1 MEGACST
8 NGTIRAGSRFKIRWE
23 KFLREKFMNNRLWR
37 STFLVSTVLV
47 LHSATPF
54 RSGFCAEII
63 KFVLP
68 GNSMG
73 YLPLF
78 VAVHR
83 GFFKDEGL
91 EIELPRLV
99 PAMAHNAL
107 IAGEAHY
114 HGLADSGLRL
124 AARGLP
130 LKAIFY
136 AADRPMYYL
145 VAQKE
150 IRTVPE
156 LRGKRIGVSQFGGT
170 SDLAARLALR
180 HYGVEP
186 EKDALLIQI
195 GAEGTRM
202 AALRA
207 GSVAAIIVPVP
218 AVAVLKREGFN
229 EVSFVGDV
237 VEFASNGYTTT
248 EQRIKEHPQEVKK
261 VLRALYR
268 GLRYVKDNPEGT
280 VGVIQR
286 EWKVDREIAQESYQA
301 IVKAL
306 NEDGIISEKQL
317 RVHFDIIRK
326 TDKNIGDILVEKVV
340 DFRLLREVKRELS
353 GK

>member
-1 MEGACST
+1 
-8 NGTIRAGSRFKIRWE
+8 
-23 KFLREKFMNNRLWR
+23 
-37 STFLVSTVLV
+37 
-47 LHSATPF
+47 
-54 RSGFCAEII
+54 
-63 KFVLP
+63 
-68 GNSMG
+68 
-73 YLPLF
+73 
-78 VAVHR
+78 
-83 GFFKDEGL
+83 
-91 EIELPRLV
+91 
-99 PAMAHNAL
+99 MAHNAL

-145 VAQKE
+145 IAQKD

-156 LRGKRIGVSQFGGT
+156 LKGKRIGVSQFGGT
-170 SDLAARLALR
+170 SDLSARLALK
-180 HYGVEP
+180 HFGVEP
-186 EKDALLIQI
+186 GKDALLIQI

-248 EQRIKEHPQEVKK
+248 EQRIREHPQEVKK
-261 VLRALYR
+261 VVRALYR
-268 GLRYVKDNPEGT
+268 GLRYAKESPEGT
-280 VGVIQR
+280 IGVIQK
-286 EWKVDREIAQESYQA
+286 EWKVDAEIAKESYRA

-306 NEDGIISEKQL
+306 NEDGIINEKQL
-317 RVHFDIIRK
+317 KVHFDIIRK
-326 TDKNIGDILVEKVV
+326 SEKNIGEIPVEKVV
-340 DFRLLREVKRELS
+340 DFRLLREVKRELG

>member
-1 MEGACST
+1 VLILIIAWLLLLKFFAPAAVS
-8 NGTIRAGSRFKIRWE
+8 RAE
-23 KFLREKFMNNRLWR
+23 
-37 STFLVSTVLV
+37 TV
-47 LHSATPF
+47 
-54 RSGFCAEII
+54 

-78 VAVHR
+78 VALHR

-91 EIELPRLV
+91 EIELPRLL
-99 PAMAHNAL
+99 PSLAHNAL
-107 IAGEAHY
+107 LAGEAHY

-124 AARGLP
+124 AARGMP

-150 IRTVPE
+150 IRAVAE
-156 LRGKRIGVSQFGGT
+156 LKGKRIGVSQFGGT
-170 SDLAARLALR
+170 SDLSARLALR

-186 EKDALLIQI
+186 EKDAVLIQI
-195 GAEGTRM
+195 GSEGTRM

-237 VEFASNGYTTT
+237 IEFASNGYTTT
-248 EQRIKEHPQEVKK
+248 DQRIKERPEEVKK
-261 VLRALYR
+261 VVRSLYR
-268 GLRYVKDNPEGT
+268 GLRYAKDNPEGT
-280 VGVIQR
+280 VGVIQK
-286 EWKVDREIAQESYQA
+286 EWKVDAEIAKESYRA

-306 NEDGIISEKQL
+306 NEDGIIGESQL
-317 RVHFDIIRK
+317 KIHFDLIRK
-326 TDKNIGDILVEKVV
+326 SDKNIGEIRVEKVV
-340 DFRLLREVKRELS
+340 DFRLLREVRRES
-353 GK
+353 TAK

>member
-1 MEGACST
+1 MKLSHRGYLMIVALIIAAKLFGPAGA
-8 NGTIRAGSRFKIRWE
+8 GQ
-23 KFLREKFMNNRLWR
+23 
-37 STFLVSTVLV
+37 
-47 LHSATPF
+47 
-54 RSGFCAEII
+54 AETI
-63 KFVLP
+63 KFALP

-83 GFFKDEGL
+83 GFFKDEGFD
-91 EIELPRLV
+91 IELPRML
-99 PAMAHNAL
+99 PSLAHNAL

-124 AARGLP
+124 AARGMP

-150 IRTVPE
+150 IRSVAE

-170 SDLAARLALR
+170 SDLSARLALR

-186 EKDALLIQI
+186 EKDAILIQI
-195 GAEGTRM
+195 GSEGIRM

-248 EQRIKEHPQEVKK
+248 DQRIKERPQEVKK
-261 VLRALYR
+261 VVRSLYR
-268 GLRYVKDNPEGT
+268 GLRYAKENGEGT
-280 VGVIQR
+280 IGVIQR
-286 EWKVDREIAQESYQA
+286 EWKVDAEIARESYRA
-301 IVKAL
+301 IIKAL
-306 NEDGIISEKQL
+306 NEDGIIGEKQL
-317 RVHFDIIRK
+317 KIHFDLIRK
-326 TDKNIGDILVEKVV
+326 SDKSIGEIPVDKVV
-340 DFRLLREVKRELS
+340 DFRLLREVRKES
-353 GK
+353 TGK

>member
-1 MEGACST
+1 MRFCFSRYLVIVIIAF
-8 NGTIRAGSRFKIRWE
+8 TIN
-23 KFLREKFMNNRLWR
+23 FLKPVDNVF
-37 STFLVSTVLV
+37 S
-47 LHSATPF
+47 
-54 RSGFCAEII
+54 AEIV

-145 VAQKE
+145 VAQKD
-150 IRTVPE
+150 IRAVAE
-156 LRGKRIGVSQFGGT
+156 LKGKRIGVSQFGGT
-170 SDLAARLALR
+170 SDLSARFALK

-186 EKDALLIQI
+186 ERDALLIQI

-248 EQRIKEHPQEVKK
+248 DQRIKEHPQEVKK
-261 VLRALYR
+261 VVRALYR
-268 GLRYVKDNPEGT
+268 GLRYAKENPEGT
-280 VGVIQR
+280 VGVIQK
-286 EWKVDREIAQESYQA
+286 EWKVDPEIANDSYRA

-306 NEDGIISEKQL
+306 NEDGIITEKQL
-317 RVHFDIIRK
+317 RVHFDIIRRSE
-326 TDKNIGDILVEKVV
+326 KNIGEIPIEKVV
-340 DFRLLREVKRELS
+340 DFRLLREVRRELS

>member
-1 MEGACST
+1 MR
-8 NGTIRAGSRFKIRWE
+8 IRH
-23 KFLREKFMNNRLWR
+23 WR
-37 STFLVSTVLV
+37 YLMIVITAVALNTSKAVDKVF
-47 LHSATPF
+47 SA
-54 RSGFCAEII
+54 EVV

-83 GFFKDEGL
+83 GLFKDEGL

-107 IAGEAHY
+107 IAGEAQY

-145 VAQKE
+145 VAQKD
-150 IRTVPE
+150 IRSVAE
-156 LRGKRIGVSQFGGT
+156 LKGKRIGVSQFGGT
-170 SDLAARLALR
+170 SDLSARLALR

-218 AVAVLKREGFN
+218 AVALLKREGYN

-237 VEFASNGYTTT
+237 IEFASNGYTTT
-248 EQRIKEHPQEVKK
+248 DQRIKEHPQEVKK
-261 VLRALYR
+261 VVRALYR
-268 GLRYVKDNPEGT
+268 GLRYAKENPEGT
-280 VGVIQR
+280 IGVIQK
-286 EWKVDREIAQESYQA
+286 EWKVDPEIARESYRA

-306 NEDGIISEKQL
+306 NEDGIIGEKQL
-317 RVHFDIIRK
+317 KVHFDIIRK
-326 TDKNIGDILVEKVV
+326 SEKNIGEIPVEKVV
-340 DFRLLREVKRELS
+340 DFRLLREVRRELS

>member
-1 MEGACST
+1 MRVRNSVIKLLVVVTITLVTVETNVLGAD
-8 NGTIRAGSRFKIRWE
+8 A
-23 KFLREKFMNNRLWR
+23 
-37 STFLVSTVLV
+37 
-47 LHSATPF
+47 
-54 RSGFCAEII
+54 I
-63 KFVLP
+63 KFALP

-91 EIELPRLV
+91 DIELPRLI
-99 PAMAHNAL
+99 PAMAQNAL
-107 IAGEAHY
+107 LAGEVQY

-136 AADRPMYYL
+136 GADKPMYYL
-145 VAQKE
+145 VAQKD
-150 IRTVPE
+150 IHSVAE

-170 SDLAARLALR
+170 SDLAARLALK

-207 GSVAAIIVPVP
+207 GSVTAIIVPVP
-218 AVAVLKREGFN
+218 AVAVLKREGYS

-248 EQRIKEHPQEVKK
+248 DQRIKEHPQEVKK
-261 VLRALYR
+261 VVRALYR
-268 GLRYVKDNPEGT
+268 GLRYAKENPEGT
-280 VGVIQR
+280 IGVIQK
-286 EWKVDREIAQESYQA
+286 EWKVDGEIAKGSYQA
-301 IVKAL
+301 IIKAL
-306 NEDGIISEKQL
+306 NEDGIIGEKQL
-317 RVHFDIIRK
+317 KIHFDLIRRVE
-326 TDKNIGDILVEKVV
+326 KNIGEIPVSKVV
-340 DFRLLREVKRELS
+340 DFSLLREVRKEMA

>member
-1 MEGACST
+1 MRMRSCVINMVFVVTISVLTLET
-8 NGTIRAGSRFKIRWE
+8 NALGTEA
-23 KFLREKFMNNRLWR
+23 
-37 STFLVSTVLV
+37 
-47 LHSATPF
+47 
-54 RSGFCAEII
+54 I
-63 KFVLP
+63 KFALP

-91 EIELPRLV
+91 DIELPRLI
-99 PAMAHNAL
+99 PAMAQNAL
-107 IAGEAHY
+107 LAGEVQY

-136 AADRPMYYL
+136 GADKPMYYL

-150 IRTVPE
+150 IRSVAE

-170 SDLAARLALR
+170 SDLAARLALK

-207 GSVAAIIVPVP
+207 GSVSAIIVPVP
-218 AVAVLKREGFN
+218 AVAVLKREGYN

-237 VEFASNGYTTT
+237 VEFASNGYSTTD
-248 EQRIKEHPQEVKK
+248 QRIREHPQEVKK
-261 VLRALYR
+261 VVRALYR
-268 GLRYVKDNPEGT
+268 GLRYAKENPEGT
-280 VGVIQR
+280 IGVIQK
-286 EWKVDREIAQESYQA
+286 EWKVDAEIAKGSYQA
-301 IVKAL
+301 IIKAL
-306 NEDGIISEKQL
+306 NDDGIIGEKQL
-317 RVHFDIIRK
+317 KIHFDLIRRME
-326 TDKNIGDILVEKVV
+326 KNIGEIPIDKVV
-340 DFRLLREVKRELS
+340 DFRLLREVRKES
-353 GK
+353 AGK

>member
-1 MEGACST
+1 MRMRSCVINMVFVVTISVLTLET
-8 NGTIRAGSRFKIRWE
+8 NALGTEA
-23 KFLREKFMNNRLWR
+23 
-37 STFLVSTVLV
+37 
-47 LHSATPF
+47 
-54 RSGFCAEII
+54 I
-63 KFVLP
+63 KFALP

-91 EIELPRLV
+91 DIELPRLI
-99 PAMAHNAL
+99 PAMAQNAL
-107 IAGEAHY
+107 LAGEVQY

-136 AADRPMYYL
+136 GADKPMYYL

-150 IRTVPE
+150 IRSVAE
-156 LRGKRIGVSQFGGT
+156 LKGKIVGVSQFGGT
-170 SDLAARLALR
+170 SDLAARLALK

-207 GSVAAIIVPVP
+207 GSVSAIIVPVP
-218 AVAVLKREGFN
+218 AVAVLKREGYN

-237 VEFASNGYTTT
+237 VEFASNGYSTTD
-248 EQRIKEHPQEVKK
+248 QRIREHPQEVKK
-261 VLRALYR
+261 VVRALYR
-268 GLRYVKDNPEGT
+268 GLRYAKENPEGT
-280 VGVIQR
+280 IGVIQK
-286 EWKVDREIAQESYQA
+286 EWKVDSEIAKGSYQA
-301 IVKAL
+301 IIKAL
-306 NEDGIISEKQL
+306 NDDGIIGEKQL
-317 RVHFDIIRK
+317 KIHFDLIRRM
-326 TDKNIGDILVEKVV
+326 DKNIGEIPVDKVV
-340 DFRLLREVKRELS
+340 DFRLLREVRKES
-353 GK
+353 AGK

>member
-1 MEGACST
+1 MRKRYRRNFFIVAVILTLSLSNITGDASHAE
-8 NGTIRAGSRFKIRWE
+8 
-23 KFLREKFMNNRLWR
+23 
-37 STFLVSTVLV
+37 TV
-47 LHSATPF
+47 
-54 RSGFCAEII
+54 

-83 GFFKDEGL
+83 GFFKDEGID
-91 EIELPRLV
+91 IELPRLL
-99 PAMAHNAL
+99 PSLAHNAL

-150 IRTVPE
+150 IRSVAE
-156 LRGKRIGVSQFGGT
+156 LKGKRIGVSQFGGT
-170 SDLAARLALR
+170 SDLSARLALR
-180 HYGVEP
+180 HFGVEP
-186 EKDALLIQI
+186 EKDAVLIQI

-248 EQRIKEHPQEVKK
+248 DQRIKENPQEVKR
-261 VLRALYR
+261 VLRSLYR
-268 GLRYVKDNPEGT
+268 GLRYAKENPEGT
-280 VGVIQR
+280 VAVIQK
-286 EWKVDREIAQESYQA
+286 EWKVDAEIAKESYRA
-301 IVKAL
+301 IVNAL
-306 NEDGIISEKQL
+306 NEDGIIGEKQL
-317 RVHFDIIRK
+317 KIHFDLIRK
-326 TDKNIGDILVEKVV
+326 SDKNIGEIPIDKVV
-340 DFRLLREVKRELS
+340 DFRLLREVRRELS